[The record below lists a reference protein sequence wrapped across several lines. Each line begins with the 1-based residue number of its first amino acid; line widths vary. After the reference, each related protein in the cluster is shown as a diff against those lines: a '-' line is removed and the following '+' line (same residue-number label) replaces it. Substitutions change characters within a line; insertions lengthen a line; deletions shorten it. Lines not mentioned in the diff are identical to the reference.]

1 MLRCFL
7 KCPDCWGAAMA
18 KHLKQAD
25 IDAIVDIIRGW
36 PKDKISWEEIC
47 EASGNIIGRT
57 PTRQTLNAHAEIK
70 VAYAAKKGGL
80 KVYGPRA
87 AMPSSLAVA
96 AQRIARLQTE
106 NDELRLKNDALL
118 EQFVKWQYNAYK
130 YGVKLHQLEENLP
143 PIDRERT
150 EDAK

>member
-1 MLRCFL
+1 
-7 KCPDCWGAAMA
+7 MA
-18 KHLKQAD
+18 RHLTQAD

-36 PKDKISWEEIC
+36 QTEKLTWDGIC
-47 EASGNIIGRT
+47 DAAAKVLSKN
-57 PTRQTLNAHAEIK
+57 PTRQTLNAHAAIK
-70 VAYAAKKGGL
+70 DAYTAKKSGV
-80 KVYGPRA
+80 KVHGPRT

-106 NDELRLKNDALL
+106 NDELRMKNDALL

-130 YGVKLHQLEENLP
+130 HGLKEQQLNADLP
-143 PIDRERT
+143 RIDRERT

>member
-1 MLRCFL
+1 
-7 KCPDCWGAAMA
+7 MA
-18 KHLKQAD
+18 KHLNQAD

-36 PKDKISWEEIC
+36 SFEKISWEGIC
-47 EASGNIIGRT
+47 QASAKVIGKT
-57 PTRQTLNAHAEIK
+57 PTRQTLNTHTAIK
-70 VAYAAKKGGL
+70 DAYAAKKNGL
-80 KVYGPRA
+80 KVHGPRT

-106 NDELRLKNDALL
+106 NDELRRRNDALL

-130 YGVKLHQLEENLP
+130 KGMKEHELNAEITRV
-143 PIDRERT
+143 DRERT

>member
-1 MLRCFL
+1 MVRRLL
-7 KCPDCWGAAMA
+7 KCHDCWGAVMA

-25 IDAIVDIIRGW
+25 VNAIVDIIRGW
-36 PKDKISWEEIC
+36 PDDRLSWEGIC
-47 EASGNIIGRT
+47 EASATIIGRT
-57 PTRQTLNAHAEIK
+57 PTRQTLNARSEIK
-70 VAYAAKKGGL
+70 DAYAAKKSSL
-80 KVYGPRA
+80 KVHGPRT

-118 EQFVKWQYNAYK
+118 EQFVTWQYNAYK
-130 YGVKLHQLEENLP
+130 YGVKLHQLQENLP
-143 PIDRERT
+143 PINRERT

>member
-1 MLRCFL
+1 
-7 KCPDCWGAAMA
+7 MA

-25 IDAIVDIIRGW
+25 VDAIVDIIRGW
-36 PKDKISWEEIC
+36 SAEKLTWEGIC
-47 EASGNIIGRT
+47 EAAAKVIGKT
-57 PTRQTLNAHAEIK
+57 PTRQTLNAHASIK
-70 VAYAAKKGGL
+70 DAYAAKKSGL
-80 KVYGPRA
+80 KVHGLRT

-106 NDELRLKNDALL
+106 NDELRMKNDALL

-130 YGVKLHQLEENLP
+130 HGLKEHQLNAELP
-143 PIDRERT
+143 RIDRERT